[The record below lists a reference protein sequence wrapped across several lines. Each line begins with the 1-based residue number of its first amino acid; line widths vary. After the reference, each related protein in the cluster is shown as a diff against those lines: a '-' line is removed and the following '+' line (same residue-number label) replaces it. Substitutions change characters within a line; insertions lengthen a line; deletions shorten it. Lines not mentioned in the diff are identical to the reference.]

1 MPIKT
6 VPVLVEGDTVNHVV
20 DGSDNLDRDID
31 KNDDEHEQYYLYC

>member
-20 DGSDNLDRDID
+20 DGSDNLDRDING
-31 KNDDEHEQYYLYC
+31 NDDEHE